1 MNKLKRIISL
11 AFIIAFA
18 LSQFEY
24 IKAESVEAD
33 MTDAKNAETVLA
45 SEEVEKEE
53 VKEEVKAETVAGC
66 QTHEEAVDE
75 LTKAMD
81 EKMSGLNEKNDDY
94 MLRINKVEKPQD
106 YQNPSEYKPH
116 YQLSFTILNK
126 EKSFSDLDM
135 TGLAGLINDLYKEDK
150 IDRLKFTLNKD
161 EGRNLKDELANLDD
175 EERKAKINALIID
188 SLEKSM
194 LIGKDRKLG
203 TIDNKEGGIRLSKKA
218 CDDKEAFIWLRIPF
232 RNAIV
237 NEIKDKI
244 EAQDITVN
252 KNDNVNWKDGVKIKD
267 SVADKQGYQ
276 GHLDHATVTDESARD
291 TKTAGEKLGK
301 IKLKF
306 TDDTELTLE
315 NQKLIVKEDK
325 KAEDNNKDNTKPD
338 NKEKDNTQD
347 NNKKPDTK
355 ENEAMPERR
364 DNENHRYDRND
375 RYDRYNKDKKN
386 ESNEKSTRLS
396 KNDKV
401 DKKET
406 KTETKKEEKQD
417 YGILAPAQA
426 LRLVQHRDLP
436 DGEKGEAI
444 RELIARGVLS
454 GVSDT
459 EFKGKLAINRAMLA
473 QVLMSISKDKS
484 VGLIDYEDIKGD
496 EWYADAMTWAL
507 THGIYK
513 GYPDKT
519 VKATQKI
526 TRQEFA
532 SVIYNFIKEHKINMP
547 KVKDFNYK
555 DQDKIASWA
564 LDQVKYMDELG
575 LVNGESQD
583 NYNAQGTYTREDLA
597 LTIYKIIRFIESK

>member
-24 IKAESVEAD
+24 VKAESVEAD
-33 MTDAKNAETVLA
+33 MTNAKNAETVVA

-53 VKEEVKAETVAGC
+53 AKEEAKAETVATC
-66 QTHEEAVDE
+66 KTHDEAVEE

-81 EKMSGLNEKNDDY
+81 EKMSKLNEKNDDY
-94 MLRINKVEKPQD
+94 ILRISKVEEPKD
-106 YQNPSEYKPH
+106 YQDQSLDPAKHKSH
-116 YQLSFTILNK
+116 YQLSFTIINK
-126 EKSFSDLDM
+126 EKSFSEIDM
-135 TGLAGLINDLYKEDK
+135 TNLAELINDLYKEDK
-150 IDRLKFTLNKD
+150 IDRIKFTLNKD
-161 EGRNLKDELANLDD
+161 EGSNLKDKLANLND
-175 EERKAKINALIID
+175 EQRKVEINALIKRGLIN
-188 SLEKSM
+188 SM
-194 LIGKDRKLG
+194 ILGEGRKLG
-203 TIDNKEGGIRLSKKA
+203 TIDNREGGIRLSKKA
-218 CDDKEAFIWLRIPF
+218 CDDKEAFLWLRIPF

-244 EAQDITVN
+244 EPKDITVN
-252 KNDNVNWKDGVKIKD
+252 KNDKVNWKDGVKIKD

-276 GHLDHATVTDESARD
+276 GHIEHATVTDESARN
-291 TKTAGEKLGK
+291 TKTAGVKSGN

-306 TDDTELTLE
+306 SDDTELTLE

-325 KAEDNNKDNTKPD
+325 KAEE
-338 NKEKDNTQD
+338 KELLPQRK
-347 NNKKPDTK
+347 
-355 ENEAMPERR
+355 
-364 DNENHRYDRND
+364 DNENNKYDRYDRND

-386 ESNEKSTRLS
+386 ESNEKNTKES

-401 DKKET
+401 AKET
-406 KTETKKEEKQD
+406 KTEAKAEKTEAKQD
-417 YGILAPAQA
+417 HGILAPAQA
-426 LRLVQHRDLP
+426 LRLVQHKDLP
-436 DGEKGEAI
+436 QGEKGEAI
-444 RELIARGVLS
+444 RELIARGILS

-473 QVLMSISKDKS
+473 QVLMTISKDKS
-484 VGLIDYEDIKGD
+484 VGFIDYLDIKGD

-519 VKATQKI
+519 VKAAQNI

-532 SVIYNFIKEHKINMP
+532 SVIYNFIKEHNINMP

-555 DQDKIASWA
+555 DQDKIAPWA
-564 LDQVKYMDELG
+564 LDAVKHLDELG
-575 LVNGESQD
+575 LVNGENMD
-583 NYNAQGTYTREDLA
+583 NYNAKGTYTREELA
-597 LTIYKIIRFIESK
+597 LTIYKIIKFIENK

>member
-24 IKAESVEAD
+24 VKAESVEAD
-33 MTDAKNAETVLA
+33 MTNAQNAETVVA

-53 VKEEVKAETVAGC
+53 VKEKAKEETVATC
-66 QTHEEAVDE
+66 KTHDEAVEE

-81 EKMSGLNEKNDDY
+81 EKMSKLNEKNDDY
-94 MLRINKVEKPQD
+94 ILRISKVEEPKD
-106 YQNPSEYKPH
+106 YQDQSLDPAKHKSH
-116 YQLSFTILNK
+116 YQLSFTIINK
-126 EKSFSDLDM
+126 EKSFSEIDM
-135 TGLAGLINDLYKEDK
+135 TNLAELINDLYKEDK
-150 IDRLKFTLNKD
+150 IDRIKFTLNKD
-161 EGRNLKDELANLDD
+161 EGSNLKDKLANLND
-175 EERKAKINALIID
+175 EQRKVEINALIKRGLIN
-188 SLEKSM
+188 SM
-194 LIGKDRKLG
+194 ILGEGRKLG
-203 TIDNKEGGIRLSKKA
+203 TIDNREGGIRLSKKA
-218 CDDKEAFIWLRIPF
+218 CDDKEAFLWLRIPF

-244 EAQDITVN
+244 EAKDITVN
-252 KNDNVNWKDGVKIKD
+252 KNADVNWKDGVKIKD
-267 SVADKQGYQ
+267 SVTDKQGYQ
-276 GHLDHATVTDESARD
+276 GHIDHAVVTDESKRD

-325 KAEDNNKDNTKPD
+325 KAEEKELLPQRKYNENNKYD
-338 NKEKDNTQD
+338 
-347 NNKKPDTK
+347 
-355 ENEAMPERR
+355 
-364 DNENHRYDRND
+364 RYDRND
-375 RYDRYNKDKKN
+375 RYYRNDKKDKKHKTDKN
-386 ESNEKSTRLS
+386 PKKDTNIES
-396 KNDKV
+396 
-401 DKKET
+401 
-406 KTETKKEEKQD
+406 EEKQEKKQETMD

-426 LRLVQHRDLP
+426 LRLVQHKDLP
-436 DGEKGEAI
+436 QGEKGEAI
-444 RELIARGVLS
+444 RELIARGILS

-473 QVLMSISKDKS
+473 QVLMTISKDKS
-484 VGLIDYEDIKGD
+484 VGFIDYLDIKGD

-532 SVIYNFIKEHKINMP
+532 SVIYNFIKEHNINMP

-555 DQDKIASWA
+555 DQDKIAPWA
-564 LDQVKYMDELG
+564 LDAVKHLDELG
-575 LVNGESQD
+575 LVNGENMD

-597 LTIYKIIRFIESK
+597 LTIYKIIKFIESK

>member
-33 MTDAKNAETVLA
+33 MTDARNAQTVVA
-45 SEEVEKEE
+45 SEEA
-53 VKEEVKAETVAGC
+53 VKEEAKEEAKAETVAGC
-66 QTHEEAVDE
+66 QTHDEAVDE

-81 EKMSGLNEKNDDY
+81 EKMYSLNEKNDDY

-126 EKSFSDLDM
+126 EKSFSELDM
-135 TGLAGLINDLYKEDK
+135 TNLAGLINDLYKEDK
-150 IDRLKFTLNKD
+150 IDRIKFTLNKD

-203 TIDNKEGGIRLSKKA
+203 TIDNKEGGIRISKAA

-244 EAQDITVN
+244 EAKDITVN

-291 TKTAGEKLGK
+291 TKTAGKKLGK

-325 KAEDNNKDNTKPD
+325 KAEENNNTKPND
-338 NKEKDNTQD
+338 KEKDNNQD

-355 ENEAMPERR
+355 EKEAMPERK
-364 DNENHRYDRND
+364 DKENNRN
-375 RYDRYNKDKKN
+375 DRYNKDKKN
-386 ESNEKSTRLS
+386 ESNEKNTKQS

-401 DKKET
+401 AKKET
-406 KTETKKEEKQD
+406 KPETKREEKQD

-436 DGEKGEAI
+436 DGEKGEAT

-473 QVLMSISKDKS
+473 QVLMTISKDKS

-513 GYPDKT
+513 GYPDNT

>member
-45 SEEVEKEE
+45 SEEAE
-53 VKEEVKAETVAGC
+53 KEEVKAETVAGC
-66 QTHEEAVDE
+66 QTHDEAVDE

-81 EKMSGLNEKNDDY
+81 EKMSSLNEKNDDY
-94 MLRINKVEKPQD
+94 MFRINKVEKPQD
-106 YQNPSEYKPH
+106 YQNPIEYKPH

-135 TGLAGLINDLYKEDK
+135 TNLAGLINDLYKEDK

-218 CDDKEAFIWLRIPF
+218 CDDKEAFLWLRIPF

-244 EAQDITVN
+244 EAKDITV
-252 KNDNVNWKDGVKIKD
+252 KKGDDVNWKDGVKIKD
-267 SVADKQGYQ
+267 GVVDTNGGYQ
-276 GHLDHATVTDESARD
+276 GHIEHATVTDESARD

-306 TDDTELTLE
+306 TDDTELILE

-325 KAEDNNKDNTKPD
+325 KAEENNNTKPN
-338 NKEKDNTQD
+338 NKEKDNNQD

-355 ENEAMPERR
+355 EKEAMPERK
-364 DNENHRYDRND
+364 DKENHRN
-375 RYDRYNKDKKN
+375 DRYNKDKKN

-396 KNDKV
+396 KNDNV
-401 DKKET
+401 AKKET
-406 KTETKKEEKQD
+406 KIETKVEKTEEKQD

-426 LRLVQHRDLP
+426 LRLVQHKDLP

-473 QVLMSISKDKS
+473 QVLMTISKDKS

-597 LTIYKIIRFIESK
+597 LTIYKIIRFKESK

>member
-11 AFIIAFA
+11 AFIVAFA

-33 MTDAKNAETVLA
+33 MTDAKNAETVVA

-53 VKEEVKAETVAGC
+53 AKAETVSGC
-66 QTHEEAVDE
+66 QTHDEAIKE
-75 LTKAMD
+75 LEKELDKKLESINTK
-81 EKMSGLNEKNDDY
+81 NNDY
-94 MLRINKVEKPQD
+94 MLRLNKVANVEENQD
-106 YQNPSEYKPH
+106 PDKYVAH
-116 YQLSFTILNK
+116 YQLSFTILDK
-126 EKSFSDLDM
+126 DKTFDSIDMMSLAGAISDL
-135 TGLAGLINDLYKEDK
+135 LIDK
-150 IDRLKFTLNKD
+150 KVDKMRINEEKDID
-161 EGRNLKDELANLDD
+161 LANTLTGTPEADYKHAISEMIIEGIKKSLKLND
-175 EERKAKINALIID
+175 ET
-188 SLEKSM
+188 
-194 LIGKDRKLG
+194 KLG
-203 TIDNKEGGIRLSKKA
+203 DMHKKESGIRISKKA

-244 EAQDITVN
+244 EAKDITVN
-252 KNDNVNWKDGVKIKD
+252 KNADVNWKDGVKVKE

-276 GHLDHATVTDESARD
+276 GHINNAVITDKSARD

-306 TDDTELTLE
+306 TDDTELTLD

-325 KAEDNNKDNTKPD
+325 KAEENNNKKPSD
-338 NKEKDNTQD
+338 KEKDNTKD

-355 ENEAMPERR
+355 EKEAMPERK
-364 DNENHRYDRND
+364 DKENHRNN

-386 ESNEKSTRLS
+386 ESNDKNTKLS
-396 KNDKV
+396 KNDKA

-406 KTETKKEEKQD
+406 KTETKREAKQEKQE
-417 YGILAPAQA
+417 YGIQVPAQA
-426 LRLVQHRDLP
+426 LRLVQHTDLP
-436 DGEKGEAI
+436 QGEKGEAI

-473 QVLMSISKDKS
+473 QVLMTISKDKS

-496 EWYADAMTWAL
+496 EWYAEAMTWAL

-519 VKATQKI
+519 LKATQKI

-532 SVIYNFIKEHKINMP
+532 SVIYNFIKEHNINMP

-564 LDQVKYMDELG
+564 LNQVKYLDELN
-575 LVNGESQD
+575 LVNGESLD
-583 NYNAQGTYTREDLA
+583 NYNAQGNYTREELA
-597 LTIYKIIRFIESK
+597 LTIYKIIKFIESK

>member
-24 IKAESVEAD
+24 VKAESVEAD
-33 MTDAKNAETVLA
+33 MTNAQNAETVVA

-53 VKEEVKAETVAGC
+53 VKEKAKAKEETVATC
-66 QTHEEAVDE
+66 KTHDEAVEE

-81 EKMSGLNEKNDDY
+81 EKMSKLNEKNDDY
-94 MLRINKVEKPQD
+94 ILRINKVEEPKD
-106 YQNPSEYKPH
+106 YQDQSLDPAKHKSH
-116 YQLSFTILNK
+116 YQLSFTIINK
-126 EKSFSDLDM
+126 EKSFSEIDM
-135 TGLAGLINDLYKEDK
+135 TNLAELINDLYKEDK
-150 IDRLKFTLNKD
+150 IDRIKFTLNKD
-161 EGRNLKDELANLDD
+161 EGSNLKDKLANLND
-175 EERKAKINALIID
+175 EQRKVEINALIKRGLIN
-188 SLEKSM
+188 SM
-194 LIGKDRKLG
+194 ILGEGRKLG
-203 TIDNKEGGIRLSKKA
+203 TIDNREGGIRLSKKA
-218 CDDKEAFIWLRIPF
+218 CDDKEAFLWLRIPF

-244 EAQDITVN
+244 EAKDITA
-252 KNDNVNWKDGVKIKD
+252 KKGAIVNWKDGVKIKD
-267 SVADKQGYQ
+267 SVTDKQGYQ
-276 GHLDHATVTDESARD
+276 GHIDHAVVTDESKRD

-325 KAEDNNKDNTKPD
+325 KAEE
-338 NKEKDNTQD
+338 KELLPQRK
-347 NNKKPDTK
+347 
-355 ENEAMPERR
+355 
-364 DNENHRYDRND
+364 DNENNKYDRYDRND
-375 RYDRYNKDKKN
+375 RYYRNDKKDKKHKTDKN
-386 ESNEKSTRLS
+386 PKKDTNIES
-396 KNDKV
+396 
-401 DKKET
+401 
-406 KTETKKEEKQD
+406 EEKQEKKQETMD

-426 LRLVQHRDLP
+426 LRLVQHKDLP
-436 DGEKGEAI
+436 QGEKGEAT

-473 QVLMSISKDKS
+473 QVLMTISKDKS
-484 VGLIDYEDIKGD
+484 VGFVDYLDIKGD

-519 VKATQKI
+519 VKAAQNI

-532 SVIYNFIKEHKINMP
+532 SVIYNFIKEHNINMP

-555 DQDKIASWA
+555 DQDKIAPWA
-564 LDQVKYMDELG
+564 LDAVKHLDELG
-575 LVNGESQD
+575 LVNGENMD

-597 LTIYKIIRFIESK
+597 LTIYKIIKFIESK

>member
-18 LSQFEY
+18 LSQFEC

-33 MTDAKNAETVLA
+33 MTDAKNAQTVVA
-45 SEEVEKEE
+45 SEEVK
-53 VKEEVKAETVAGC
+53 KEEVKAETVAGC
-66 QTHEEAVDE
+66 QTHDEAVDE

-126 EKSFSDLDM
+126 EKSFSELDM

-218 CDDKEAFIWLRIPF
+218 CDNKEAFIWLRMPF

-252 KNDNVNWKDGVKIKD
+252 KNADVNWKDGVKIKD

-291 TKTAGEKLGK
+291 TKTAGEKHGK

-306 TDDTELTLE
+306 TDDTELILE

-325 KAEDNNKDNTKPD
+325 KAEENNNTKPND
-338 NKEKDNTQD
+338 KEKDNTKD

-355 ENEAMPERR
+355 EKEAMPERK
-364 DNENHRYDRND
+364 DNENHRN
-375 RYDRYNKDKKN
+375 DRYNKDKKN
-386 ESNEKSTRLS
+386 ESNEKNTKLS

-401 DKKET
+401 AKKET
-406 KTETKKEEKQD
+406 KPETKTEAKQD

-436 DGEKGEAI
+436 EGEKGEAI

-473 QVLMSISKDKS
+473 QVLMTISKDKS

-519 VKATQKI
+519 LKATQKI

-583 NYNAQGTYTREDLA
+583 TYNATSAYTREDLA
-597 LTIYKIIRFIESK
+597 LTIYKIIKFIESK

>member
-33 MTDAKNAETVLA
+33 MTDARNAQTVVA

-53 VKEEVKAETVAGC
+53 AKAETVSGC
-66 QTHEEAVDE
+66 QTHDEAVDE

-81 EKMSGLNEKNDDY
+81 EKMSSLNEKNDDY

-126 EKSFSDLDM
+126 EKSFSELDM
-135 TGLAGLINDLYKEDK
+135 TNLASLINDLYKEDK
-150 IDRLKFTLNKD
+150 IDRIKFTLNKD

-175 EERKAKINALIID
+175 EQRKAKINALIID

-203 TIDNKEGGIRLSKKA
+203 TIDNKEGGIRISKAA
-218 CDDKEAFIWLRIPF
+218 CGDKEAFIWLRIPF

-244 EAQDITVN
+244 EAKDITVN
-252 KNDNVNWKDGVKIKD
+252 KNADVNWKDGVKVKD

-276 GHLDHATVTDESARD
+276 GHIDNATVTDESARD
-291 TKTAGEKLGK
+291 TKTAGEKSGK

-306 TDDTELTLE
+306 TDDTELTLD

-325 KAEDNNKDNTKPD
+325 KAEENNKDNTKPD
-338 NKEKDNTQD
+338 DKEKDNTKENNNKD
-347 NNKKPDTK
+347 NKKPDTK
-355 ENEAMPERR
+355 ETEQMPERK
-364 DNENHRYDRND
+364 DKENNRYDRN
-375 RYDRYNKDKKN
+375 DRYNKDKKN
-386 ESNEKSTRLS
+386 ESKEKNTKQS

-401 DKKET
+401 AKET
-406 KTETKKEEKQD
+406 KEEAKTEEKQY

-426 LRLVQHRDLP
+426 LRLVQHTDLP
-436 DGEKGEAI
+436 QDEKGEAI
-444 RELIARGVLS
+444 RELIARGILS

-484 VGLIDYEDIKGD
+484 VGLIDYTDIKGD
-496 EWYADAMTWAL
+496 EWYAEAMTWAL

-519 VKATQKI
+519 LKATQNI

-564 LDQVKYMDELG
+564 LNQVKYMDELD

-583 NYNAQGTYTREDLA
+583 NYNAQGAYTREDLA
-597 LTIYKIIRFIESK
+597 LSIYKIIRFIESK

>member
-24 IKAESVEAD
+24 VKAESVQAE
-33 MTDAKNAETVLA
+33 MTDARNAETVVA
-45 SEEVEKEE
+45 SEEA
-53 VKEEVKAETVAGC
+53 VKEEVKAETISSC
-66 QTHEEAVDE
+66 KTHDEAIKELEEAFDKK
-75 LTKAMD
+75 LDSINTKN
-81 EKMSGLNEKNDDY
+81 KDY
-94 MLRINKVEKPQD
+94 MLRISKVKDIKEKQDPNKYVA
-106 YQNPSEYKPH
+106 H
-116 YQLSFTILNK
+116 YQLSFTILDK
-126 EKSFSDLDM
+126 DKSFEDIDMKSVAGAIGDLLIDKQVDKMRINEEKDIDLVNTLTGTPEADYKNAISEMIIEGIKRSLKLNEDTKLADM
-135 TGLAGLINDLYKEDK
+135 HTKE
-150 IDRLKFTLNKD
+150 
-161 EGRNLKDELANLDD
+161 
-175 EERKAKINALIID
+175 
-188 SLEKSM
+188 S
-194 LIGKDRKLG
+194 
-203 TIDNKEGGIRLSKKA
+203 GIRISKGA

-244 EAQDITVN
+244 EAKDITVN

-267 SVADKQGYQ
+267 AYKNEQGYQ
-276 GHLDHATVTDESARD
+276 GHIDEATVTDESARD
-291 TKTAGEKLGK
+291 TKTAGEKTGK

-325 KAEDNNKDNTKPD
+325 KAEENNKDNTKPE
-338 NKEKDNTQD
+338 EKD
-347 NNKKPDTK
+347 NKKPDMK
-355 ENEAMPERR
+355 EKEEMPERK
-364 DNENHRYDRND
+364 DKENNKYKRND
-375 RYDRYNKDKKN
+375 RDDKRVTKDKNTK
-386 ESNEKSTRLS
+386 LS

-401 DKKET
+401 DK
-406 KTETKKEEKQD
+406 TETKQD

-426 LRLVQHRDLP
+426 LRLVQHTDLP
-436 DGEKGEAI
+436 EGEKGEAI
-444 RELIARGVLS
+444 RELLARGILS

-473 QVLMSISKDKS
+473 QVLMTISKDKS
-484 VGLIDYEDIKGD
+484 VGLIDYVDIKGD
-496 EWYADAMTWAL
+496 EWYAEAMTWAL

-519 VKATQKI
+519 LKATQNI

-532 SVIYNFIKEHKINMP
+532 SVINNFIKEHKIDMP

-564 LDQVKYMDELG
+564 INQVKYMDELG
-575 LVNGESQD
+575 IVSGESMD
-583 NYNAQGTYTREDLA
+583 TYNPQGTYTREDLA
-597 LTIYKIIRFIESK
+597 LTIYKIIKFIESK

>member
-18 LSQFEY
+18 LSQFEC

-33 MTDAKNAETVLA
+33 MTDAKNAQTVVA
-45 SEEVEKEE
+45 SEEVK
-53 VKEEVKAETVAGC
+53 KEEVKAETVAGC
-66 QTHEEAVDE
+66 QTHDEAVDE

-126 EKSFSDLDM
+126 EKSFSELDM

-203 TIDNKEGGIRLSKKA
+203 TIDNKEGGIRISKKA
-218 CDDKEAFIWLRIPF
+218 CDDKEAFLWLRIPF

-252 KNDNVNWKDGVKIKD
+252 KNADVNWKDGVKIKD

-276 GHLDHATVTDESARD
+276 GHLDYATVTDESARD
-291 TKTAGEKLGK
+291 TKTAGEKSGK

-325 KAEDNNKDNTKPD
+325 KAEDNNTKPND
-338 NKEKDNTQD
+338 KEKDNNQD

-386 ESNEKSTRLS
+386 ESNDKNTKLS

-401 DKKET
+401 AKKET
-406 KTETKKEEKQD
+406 KTETKREEKQD

-473 QVLMSISKDKS
+473 QVLMTISKDKS

-519 VKATQKI
+519 LKATQKI

-547 KVKDFNYK
+547 KVKNFNYK

-564 LDQVKYMDELG
+564 LNQVKYMDELG

-597 LTIYKIIRFIESK
+597 LIIYKIIRFIESK

>member
-33 MTDAKNAETVLA
+33 MTDAKNAETVVA
-45 SEEVEKEE
+45 SEEV
-53 VKEEVKAETVAGC
+53 VKEEIKVDEQTVATC
-66 QTHEEAVDE
+66 KTHDEAVDE

-81 EKMSGLNEKNDDY
+81 EKMSSLNEKNDDY

-126 EKSFSDLDM
+126 EKSFSELDM
-135 TGLAGLINDLYKEDK
+135 TNLAGLINDLYKEDK

-161 EGRNLKDELANLDD
+161 EGRNLKDELANLND

-203 TIDNKEGGIRLSKKA
+203 TIDNKEGGIRISKKA
-218 CDDKEAFIWLRIPF
+218 CDDKEAFLWLRIPF

-244 EAQDITVN
+244 EAKDITVN
-252 KNDNVNWKDGVKIKD
+252 KNADVNWKDGVKIKD

-306 TDDTELTLE
+306 TDDTELTLD

-325 KAEDNNKDNTKPD
+325 KAEDNTKPD
-338 NKEKDNTQD
+338 DKEKDNTKD

-355 ENEAMPERR
+355 EKEQMPERK
-364 DNENHRYDRND
+364 DNENHRYTRND
-375 RYDRYNKDKKN
+375 RDDKRVIKDKNTK
-386 ESNEKSTRLS
+386 LS
-396 KNDKV
+396 KKTDV
-401 DKKET
+401 DKEETKEETNKET
-406 KTETKKEEKQD
+406 KQEKQD

-426 LRLVQHRDLP
+426 LRLVQHTDLP
-436 DGEKGEAI
+436 QGEKGEAI

-473 QVLMSISKDKS
+473 QVLMTISKDKS
-484 VGLIDYEDIKGD
+484 VGLIDYVDIKGD
-496 EWYADAMTWAL
+496 EWYAEAMTWAL

-519 VKATQKI
+519 LKATQKI

-532 SVIYNFIKEHKINMP
+532 SVIYNFIKEHNINMP

-555 DQDKIASWA
+555 DQDKIAPWA
-564 LDQVKYMDELG
+564 LDAVKHMDELG
-575 LVNGESQD
+575 LLSGESLD
-583 NYNAQGTYTREDLA
+583 NYNAQGTYTREELA
-597 LTIYKIIRFIESK
+597 LTIYKIIKFIESK